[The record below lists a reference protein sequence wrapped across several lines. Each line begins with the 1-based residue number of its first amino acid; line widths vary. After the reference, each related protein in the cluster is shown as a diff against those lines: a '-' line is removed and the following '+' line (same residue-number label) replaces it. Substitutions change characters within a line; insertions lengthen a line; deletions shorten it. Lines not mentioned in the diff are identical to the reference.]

1 MKKLLLIIIA
11 FFAYSVYGQCV
22 DPLIT
27 DFECSPASHT
37 LGGNGVTSISNPVS
51 GGINT
56 STNVGEYTDDGTNGW
71 DNLLVDYG
79 TPIDLSSNSVLHIKI
94 HTTALTA
101 PIPLLAKLEGGT
113 AMEIWGSID
122 VNGEWKEYTFDF
134 SAAAGNGNTELVL
147 FFNGGETNGTA
158 SDIYY
163 IDDLGFQAPVVPPVP
178 CNDPVISNF
187 ECTAPSHAFGGNGVT
202 TIANPVSGG
211 INTSANVGEYKDNGT
226 DAWDNLLID
235 YGTPIDLSV
244 NNKLRIKIHTTALGS
259 TAIPLLAKLEGGTA
273 MEIWGSID
281 VKGDWKE
288 YEFDFSAAA
297 GNGNTKLVLF
307 FNGGETTGTTSDTY
321 YIDDFLFTSAPCADP
336 EISNFE
342 CSAPSHAFG
351 GNGVTTIANPVSGG
365 INTSANVGEYK
376 DNGTDAW
383 DNLLI
388 DYGTPIDLS
397 VNNKLRIKIHTT
409 ALGSTAIPLL
419 AKLEG
424 GTAMEIWGS
433 IDVKGDWKEY
443 EFDFSA
449 AAGNGNTKLVLFFNG
464 GETTGTTSDTYYIDD
479 LKFTGA
485 SLSTTNLNLE
495 NEVLVYPNPLKNM
508 INIHSK
514 IQIDTYELFDVTWK
528 RLMYKKSNGL
538 NADKNIDIS
547 VLKSGIYF
555 LKVKSG
561 QSSKTIKILKE

>member
-211 INTSANVGEYKDNGT
+211 INTSANVGEYEDNGT

-235 YGTPIDLSV
+235 YGAPIDLSV
-244 NNKLRIKIHTTALGS
+244 NNILKIKIHTTALGS
-259 TAIPLLAKLEGGTA
+259 
-273 MEIWGSID
+273 
-281 VKGDWKE
+281 
-288 YEFDFSAAA
+288 
-297 GNGNTKLVLF
+297 
-307 FNGGETTGTTSDTY
+307 
-321 YIDDFLFTSAPCADP
+321 AP
-336 EISNFE
+336 
-342 CSAPSHAFG
+342 
-351 GNGVTTIANPVSGG
+351 
-365 INTSANVGEYK
+365 
-376 DNGTDAW
+376 
-383 DNLLI
+383 
-388 DYGTPIDLS
+388 
-397 VNNKLRIKIHTT
+397 
-409 ALGSTAIPLL
+409 IPLL